1 MAKRI
6 CNINKSKT
14 KKSKS
19 NHISK
24 DSIMNKAIDEFISI
38 TGFNIGE
45 KFRSKIKEKIE
56 KRISK

>member
-1 MAKRI
+1 MAKRKI
-6 CNINKSKT
+6 

-19 NHISK
+19 KHISK
-24 DSIMNKAIDEFISI
+24 DSIMNKAIDEFVSI

-56 KRISK
+56 ERMSK